1 MNFIPWLLLRAVDKK
16 FMLYRKDT
24 DILIRLH
31 PFHFEW
37 DMRMSDKSAQSN
49 QPPERRHRYRSKD
62 LSNPMIVISLSGGPL
77 YQLKLRDLSYEGAGI
92 VVRADSQF
100 LQKVEIGRELKVR
113 VVLPRGY
120 QGPSGYYQSRVE
132 HITELQEGPY
142 KGHLI
147 VGLSFLTGVKST

>member
-1 MNFIPWLLLRAVDKK
+1 M
-16 FMLYRKDT
+16 
-24 DILIRLH
+24 RL
-31 PFHFEW
+31 PE
-37 DMRMSDKSAQSN
+37 KSSQLD
-49 QPPERRHRYRSKD
+49 QPPDRRHRYRSKD
-62 LSNPMIVISLSGGPL
+62 LSKPTIVIGLPGGPL

-92 VVRADSQF
+92 LVRADSQF

-132 HITELQEGPY
+132 HITELREGPF

-147 VGLSFLTGVKST
+147 VGLSFLPGVKSI